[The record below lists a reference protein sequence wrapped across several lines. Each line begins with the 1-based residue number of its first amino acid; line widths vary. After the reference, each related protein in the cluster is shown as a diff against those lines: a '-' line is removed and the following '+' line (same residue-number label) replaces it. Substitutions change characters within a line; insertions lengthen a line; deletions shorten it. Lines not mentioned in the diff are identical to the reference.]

1 MRKQFQVFSVTV
13 LFLLQSLAIIAA
25 SSYQVPDSGF
35 EDWSDSFN
43 GNPAPGAT
51 WNAANLHKVA
61 VGIHVYG
68 QVCHRVGGAD
78 AHSGNYAAKL
88 VDTEVGAAGI
98 TEVSPAWITLGTPW
112 AYIDGIKTGTAT
124 AGTDGGIT
132 FTHRPDTMAVWVKRV
147 SEGTENINLVYYS
160 WKGTAKGNRYKNKDG
175 GCEPTDEH
183 TDEESDIRIQTDPNI
198 CGSGGNALQIGEGAL
213 RTNAQYKN
221 WTQIKVP
228 ITYYNDY
235 TPEKMN
241 IILSASNYPEGRR
254 NDGLYN
260 GNYMIVD
267 DLSLIYSSKIHE
279 IRLNNEP
286 LNKFKQDV
294 YVYSVSLGDKATFRD
309 IPNITC
315 KRSGRTLSG
324 DEITINYAEQL
335 GDTTTITVRAEDG
348 SSTSTYKVVFKQTE
362 SINSNAAAISVNG
375 KSIPSF
381 SGYVTD
387 YNVELPYGT
396 TDAPEITVTKSE
408 QSQDVEVVSCSDF
421 PCVAKVIVRAE
432 NRSYETVYNINLSI
446 GQLSDN
452 TLQDI
457 KINGNSI
464 PGFKPETNTYLVE
477 LPLGTTADPTI
488 EAVSKY
494 KEGDQKITI
503 TNAGLNGRST
513 IVVTP
518 PVGTSRTYRISYVIT
533 ESSYSYLKD
542 IQVGGV
548 SLADFNP
555 ETTQYEM
562 QLPLGTTKLPAITW
576 TLGDPYQTVSVSEDG
591 VDGTAR
597 ITVKAQNGN
606 ITIYRIAFS
615 VEKSTV
621 TTLNNIFVNG
631 IPLNGFAPD
640 TYEYVYNVTGA
651 VSTRPVVTWETADAY
666 QVVTKNPASESTV
679 SLEGVTKLTVR
690 AQNGNS
696 AVYSITFTQK
706 LSDNVNLT
714 DLQVAGYNLTP
725 AFNSDITE
733 YTCKLN
739 RGTSTVPAITFV
751 KGDDTQVV
759 RVDEN
764 GVNGVTKITVKAQTG
779 ATKVYSI
786 TFSVETSSDATLKDI
801 LVGGVSVDGFNPATL
816 EYNVTL
822 PAGTTV
828 LPTVEAVKNDA
839 AQRIAMI
846 KGGVNGTTEIKV
858 VAEDGTEQTYLL
870 HFSVEKSLNANLQN
884 IYVGG
889 EPLPNFDPDVMM
901 YRYVLA
907 ENMSSCPIVKAEG
920 YPGQTITTTMP
931 KLVGTARIEVQP
943 EIGSANV
950 YTIEFVRE
958 MSDNNRLKNMMVN
971 GKDFGFTP
979 EQNDYTITMPEGT
992 TQVPTVTYS
1001 KGEDKQTVQIISGGL
1016 YGTTQVVVVAED
1028 GSKNIYSISFTV
1040 QQSANVQ
1047 LKGIYVGGTL
1057 LSDFDP
1063 NKLTYSYKLNNGTTV
1078 LPEVTY
1084 KSQEGQH
1091 VSLLL
1096 PRLEGDAKFEVTSE
1110 DGAEKATYVVT
1121 FETEK
1126 LSDATLK
1133 GIFLDG
1139 NTLAGFDAQIFDYT
1153 LDITKGAKLPV
1164 ITYKKQDA
1172 TQQVVVN
1179 NQGLNGCTLTVKAQS
1194 GVEST
1199 YTIQFNELVS
1209 SSALLSDIQFYNS
1222 ATQTFTSIDNFNEN
1236 TFEYNIQL
1244 PWGTKVLPIINP
1256 VPSTYGQEIQMT
1268 EGGVNGVTTILVKS
1282 ADETVSE
1289 TYKLNFS
1296 VEKSSVAT
1304 LDNILV
1310 NGNDVP
1316 GFDPMTFEYTVSL
1329 PYGTEMVPAID
1340 FEHAKKNGNPIVGQK
1355 VEIIDAGLI
1364 NGVRI
1369 NVTSEDETDK
1379 RTYILRFKVAPS
1391 GKPNVLKSMVA
1402 GQTSVPLK
1410 DGVFDYNITLP
1421 EGVTE
1426 LPQLT
1431 AEKTYSEQEVRVA
1444 KVANSYVV
1452 TVISN
1457 QDNVDDV
1464 VYTITCNYTKPSMV
1478 ITGVELKNG
1487 AKLYPAF
1494 SPEVTQYMAQASS
1507 KQDIS
1512 FLYDDSRYEMKFPA
1526 AQNTDK
1532 KITAVISKI
1541 GDASE
1546 SKTYTFYL
1554 YQGEWNKN
1562 YPNIELWGA
1571 QTTGSEE
1578 KEFSL
1583 IAPVKSI
1590 KFKSKESGWT
1600 CSVGDLVLYEYVNGW
1615 NEIVR
1620 DVDIN
1625 CKEWVEFESGVNP
1638 QAQKLKFLIT
1648 KGVTGYAWAENIVV
1662 EYAQP
1667 GIHSLKVNNKAATK
1681 NGNNFTV
1688 TIDQDAYGIPT
1699 LDIIS
1704 DVKNNTYGAHWQSVL
1719 EGESYDIKWGEEV
1732 DGERKAT
1739 IVYYNNQL
1747 NSFTYTLTVK
1757 RPVSTT
1763 NTLKELVVEGAKNQ
1777 GAKLTPAFDPERLE
1791 YSINIPYTQRELP
1804 NISVAPT
1811 SAYASV
1817 SFSHINNLSNPE
1829 AVSSIN
1835 VTVTSQS
1842 GTNRMYTVR
1851 VLPSPTDESQ
1861 LIDLSVEG
1869 YDIDFSSGK
1878 DHFYVTLPAGTDVLP
1893 AISYTKATDG
1903 QKVTINKGK
1912 TTTIHVKSEHLT
1924 ETTYY
1929 IHFVNEE
1936 VNTHAQLDLLAV
1948 LNVDNM
1954 APQFES
1960 GVYEYNAI
1968 RTDKHPVVI
1977 YNKVGNEDGLTVTYK
1992 KDLVKLDLN
2001 CSLPRS
2007 GVYEEASY
2015 VVNLSEK
2022 VTDNASLETIKIN
2035 GVGLANFDAQ
2045 TTDYEIP
2052 TESLDGIE
2060 IEPVLSEV
2068 GQTMVMTF
2076 DGTTKTYTIVLTA
2089 SDKQTVKTY
2098 TVKFVQPISDNA
2110 NLSAIW
2116 IDNQMISG
2124 FDANVTEY
2132 SYTVRY
2138 TDSETPQPKWQ
2149 EPVMPDIKAV
2159 GADMGQTI
2167 SIETN
2172 GINGKSY
2179 INVKAENG
2187 AEKTYEIA
2195 FEAQK
2200 SDYVYLKNIFKDS
2213 EAITEFYPTLN
2224 VYEFEVPVTVQRPV
2238 ISYEPGD
2245 AFQVINEVEEA
2256 DKHIIVVTAQ
2266 SGDTFTYTIN
2276 FNKTY
2281 AKNALLNGITL
2292 DGELLAGFTS
2302 DDYEYDVELPVGT
2315 TVLPIIGVI
2324 NGADGQTTQVVTNG
2338 VHGDAVITVTA
2349 DDNTTTQTYTIHFTV
2364 DKSQV
2369 NTLLDIQ
2376 LDGVSLEGFEPNI
2389 YEYTHNMP
2397 VGSRVW
2403 PLVSWTAGDAY
2414 QTVEMSETE
2423 IDTWNKVVTLLVKPE
2438 DETIESKTYTVNIIV
2453 EKSDVNTLKDI
2464 QLDNVSLEGYDAE
2477 TTEYLIELPVGT
2489 KQYPLVTYTK
2499 GDEFQVVNQ
2508 EVEDNKV
2515 YISVTAENG
2524 AQRTYALEFVI
2535 LHSSNATLNSIS
2547 VDYEILPDFSPEK
2560 LAYNYVLP
2568 YGTTE
2573 MPIVTYEAGDKWQNI
2588 SVVDGGINGD
2598 YVINVKAEDD
2608 VTTLSY
2614 IIHFSVALSNNALL
2628 SDILVDEQSMPNF
2641 DSEVFNYTYNLPY
2654 NVTEIPTVT
2663 AVTIEGQSVNI
2674 VNATSIDEVTTIT
2687 VTAEDGVTK
2696 NVYTIA
2702 WENEKSSNAL
2712 LEMIYLNGVELEGY
2726 DPEVSDY
2733 DITLPYG
2740 TTQMPEI
2747 TWLAGDADQ
2756 TVTLQWNEQTALLLV
2771 EAQDGTPG
2779 EYVLTFTV
2787 EKSSENRLK
2796 DLAINGVT
2804 IEGFDP
2810 EVVEYRI
2817 VYPAGTSKEEVVT
2830 VSQVTYQLF
2839 NDSETVT
2846 LLNNDMVLMIQVMAE
2861 NGDMRTYVIVQ
2872 EIALS
2877 NNTLLDDILIDGE
2890 SLENFDPNTFEYTY
2904 YLPFGSAIVPDDI
2917 RYVSSDTTQN
2927 VSVSV
2932 NPLPMPSEIFVTAED
2947 GSKAVYRIHFIVD
2960 DFDPATVPTAD
2971 NVCVTSMPNGKW
2983 KFTTNCNNVTIY
2995 LSTIDGKVILVA
3007 PLPLVDVNVPN
3018 ICDEQAQGFIF
3029 EERVDNIVAYY
3040 FIHNK
3045 QYIIQSGKLRVSHQ

>member
-1 MRKQFQVFSVTV
+1 MKKNLKSLVT
-13 LFLLQSLAIIAA
+13 FLSLLVSFGTLAA
-25 SSYQVPDSGF
+25 GPYQIENASF
-35 EDWSDSFN
+35 ENW
-43 GNPAPGAT
+43 
-51 WNAANLHKVA
+51 
-61 VGIHVYG
+61 
-68 QVCHRVGGAD
+68 GGAKFDNQLTLSAPWTGANISQAGMDFAVVYRSED
-78 AHSGNYAAKL
+78 AHTGKYSVKCM
-88 VDTEVGAAGI
+88 DREVGALGI
-98 TEVSPAWITLGTPW
+98 TEISPSWVTLGKPW
-112 AYIDGIKTGTAT
+112 SYIKGLATSSAT
-124 AGTDGGIT
+124 AGTDGGIN
-132 FTHRPDTMAVWVKRV
+132 FTARPDTMSVWIKRG
-147 SEGTENINLVYYS
+147 SSNDEHINLVYYS
-160 WKGTAKGNRYKNKDG
+160 WSGQSRGDSYLAKDG
-175 GCEPTDEH
+175 SCSSTTH
-183 TDEESDIRIQTDPNI
+183 YDEESDIRTQTDPNK
-198 CGSGGNALQIGEGAL
+198 CGTAVSATQIAEGHFQTSN
-213 RTNAQYKN
+213 RYSE

-228 ITYYNDY
+228 IKYYKDNI
-235 TPEKMN
+235 PQKMN

-254 NDGLYN
+254 NDGLVH
-260 GNYMIVD
+260 GNYLLAD
-267 DLSLIYSSKIHE
+267 DVKLIYSSKIHE
-279 IRLNNEP
+279 LRLNNEP
-286 LNKFKQDV
+286 LNKFKPDV
-294 YVYSVSLGDKATFRD
+294 YVYSVSLGEKATFRD
-309 IPNITC
+309 IPSITC

-362 SINSNAAAISVNG
+362 SINSHAASISVNG

-396 TDAPEITVTKSE
+396 TEAPEITVTKSE

-576 TLGDPYQTVSVSEDG
+576 TLGDPYQTVSVSEEG

-621 TTLNNIFVNG
+621 TTLNNIFING
-631 IPLNGFAPD
+631 KPLDGFASD
-640 TYEYVYNVTGA
+640 IYEYTYNVTGA
-651 VSTRPVVTWETADAY
+651 VSTRPVVTWETADSY

-696 AVYSITFTQK
+696 SVYSITFTQK
-706 LSDNVNLT
+706 LSDNVNLA

-725 AFNSDITE
+725 AFNSEITE

-739 RGTSTVPAITFV
+739 RGTSTVPAITFTR
-751 KGDDTQVV
+751 GDETQVV

-764 GVNGVTKITVKAQTG
+764 GVNGVAKITVKAQTG

-801 LVGGVSVDGFNPATL
+801 LVGGASVDGFNPATL

-822 PAGTTV
+822 PSGTTV
-828 LPTVEAVKNDA
+828 LPTIEAVKNDA

-858 VAEDGTEQTYLL
+858 VAEDGTEQTYKLN
-870 HFSVEKSLNANLQN
+870 FSVEKSLNANLKN
-884 IYVGG
+884 IFIGG
-889 EPLPNFDPDVMM
+889 QPLADFNPDVMM

-931 KLVGTARIEVQP
+931 KLVGISRIEVQP

-1133 GIFLDG
+1133 GIFLEG
-1139 NTLAGFDAQIFDYT
+1139 KAIAGFDAQIFDYT

-1164 ITYKKQDA
+1164 VTYKKQDA

-1194 GVEST
+1194 GEEST

-1222 ATQTFTSIDNFNEN
+1222 ATQTFASIDNFNEN

-1256 VPSTYGQEIQMT
+1256 VPSTYGQEIKMT
-1268 EGGVNGVTTILVKS
+1268 EGGVNGATTILVKS
-1282 ADETVSE
+1282 ADETTIE

-1379 RTYILRFKVAPS
+1379 RTYILRFKVAQS
-1391 GKPNVLKSMVA
+1391 GKPNVLKSIVA

-1410 DGVFDYNITLP
+1410 EGVFDYNITFP

-1444 KVANSYVV
+1444 KVANRYVV

-1478 ITGVELKNG
+1478 ITGVELKNN

-1494 SPEVTQYMAQASS
+1494 SPEVTQYMAQVTN
-1507 KQDIS
+1507 KDDIG
-1512 FLYDDSRYEMKFPA
+1512 FIYDDNAYKVAVNR
-1526 AQNTDK
+1526 TDK
-1532 KITAVISKI
+1532 KVTAKISKI
-1541 GDASE
+1541 DDASV

-1554 YQGEWNKN
+1554 YAGAFSTTLSDV
-1562 YPNIELWGA
+1562 YLYNIDGTKEQELPLTSPISKINFEA
-1571 QTTGSEE
+1571 
-1578 KEFSL
+1578 KEGL
-1583 IAPVKSI
+1583 ASI
-1590 KFKSKESGWT
+1590 
-1600 CSVGDLVLYEYVNGW
+1600 GDLVLQQKVNGEW
-1615 NEIVR
+1615 SEIWRKNIGTGWDGYSVSVNPKATSLKFNITTATTGIVR
-1620 DVDIN
+1620 CRNVKTD
-1625 CKEWVEFESGVNP
+1625 
-1638 QAQKLKFLIT
+1638 L
-1648 KGVTGYAWAENIVV
+1648 VV
-1662 EYAQP
+1662 PA
-1667 GIHSLKVNNKAATK
+1667 IHSLKVNGTTATR
-1681 NGNNFTV
+1681 NGDNFTATV
-1688 TIDQDAYGIPT
+1688 NQDFYGIPT

-1747 NSFTYTLTVK
+1747 NSFTYTLTVI
-1757 RPVSTT
+1757 RPVSII

-1968 RTDKHPVVI
+1968 KTDKHPVVI

-1992 KDLVKLDLN
+1992 KDLVKLDLY

-2007 GVYEEASY
+2007 GVFEEASY

-2022 VTDNASLETIKIN
+2022 VTDNASLETIKVN
-2035 GVGLANFDAQ
+2035 GVGLTNFDAQ

-2068 GQTMVMTF
+2068 GQTMVMTY
-2076 DGTTKTYTIVLTA
+2076 DETTKTYTIVVTA

-2116 IDNQMISG
+2116 IDNQMING

-2159 GADMGQTI
+2159 GADKGQVI

-2195 FEAQK
+2195 FESQK

-2238 ISYEPGD
+2238 ISYEAGD

-2276 FNKTY
+2276 FNRTY

-2302 DDYEYDVELPVGT
+2302 NDYEYDVELPVGT

-2324 NGADGQTTQVVTNG
+2324 NGADGQTTEVVTNG

-2349 DDNTTTQTYTIHFTV
+2349 DDNETTQTYTIHFTV

-2389 YEYTHNMP
+2389 YEYTHNML

-2438 DETIESKTYTVNIIV
+2438 DETIESKTYTVNIVV

-2477 TTEYLIELPVGT
+2477 NTEYLIELPVGT

-2508 EVEDNKV
+2508 EVEDNRV
-2515 YISVTAENG
+2515 YINVTAENG
-2524 AQRTYALEFVI
+2524 AQRTYTIEFVI

-2560 LAYNYVLP
+2560 LEYNYVLP

-2588 SVVDGGINGD
+2588 SIVDGGINGD

-2654 NVTEIPTVT
+2654 NVIEIPTVI
-2663 AVTIEGQSVNI
+2663 AVTTEGQTVDI

-2696 NVYTIA
+2696 NVYTIT

-2712 LEMIYLNGVELEGY
+2712 LEMIYLDGVEVEGY

-2733 DITLPYG
+2733 NITLPYG

-2756 TVTLQWNEQTALLLV
+2756 TVTLDWNGQVAIISV
-2771 EAQDGTPG
+2771 VAQDGTPG
-2779 EYVLTFTV
+2779 EYILAFTI

-2810 EVVEYRI
+2810 EKVEYNI
-2817 VYPAGTSKEEVVT
+2817 SYPAGTSRDEVAT
-2830 VSQVTYQLF
+2830 LDDITYQLF
-2839 NDSETVT
+2839 NESEQVT
-2846 LLNNDMVLMIQVMAE
+2846 LLSNDLVLMIQVLAE
-2861 NGDMRTYVIVQ
+2861 NGDMRTYVIAQ
-2872 EIALS
+2872 KIELS
-2877 NNTLLDDILIDGE
+2877 SNTDLEDIQVNGKSLDNFSPNTL
-2890 SLENFDPNTFEYTY
+2890 EYTY
-2904 YLPFGSAIVPDDI
+2904 ILPFGTAIAPTDI
-2917 RYVSSDTTQN
+2917 TYVKSEESQTVTL
-2927 VSVSV
+2927 SL
-2932 NPLPMPSEIFVTAED
+2932 NPLGLPTEIFVTAED

-2960 DFDPATVPTAD
+2960 DYDPASIPTEE
-2971 NVCVTSMPNGKW
+2971 NVCVTRLPNGDW
-2983 KFTTNCNNVTIY
+2983 KFTTNCNNVTLY
-2995 LSTIDGKVILVA
+2995 LVTIDGKFILSTK
-3007 PLPLVDVNVPN
+3007 LPLVDVNIPN
-3018 ICDEQAQGFIF
+3018 ICDLQAEGYTYSGNSAQVI
-3029 EERVDNIVAYY
+3029 AYY
-3040 FIHNK
+3040 FLHNQK
-3045 QYIIQSGKLRVSHQ
+3045 NVISSGKFRVSND